1 MSIVVRH
8 SPVGLTRAKYDEV
21 NERLDASGDF
31 PPVGMKLH
39 ILFGE
44 DGELRVSELWDS
56 TEEFEAFGSV
66 LMPILE
72 EAGVQFSGPP
82 EVLPIQNL
90 LER

>member
-21 NERLDASGDF
+21 NEILDATGDF
-31 PPVGMKLH
+31 PPTGMKLH

-44 DGELRVSELWDS
+44 EGSLRVSEIWDS
-56 TEEFEAFGSV
+56 QEEFAAFGSV

-82 EVLPIQNL
+82 DVLPIQNL
-90 LER
+90 VER

>member
-21 NERLDASGDF
+21 NERLDATGDF
-31 PPVGMKLH
+31 PPVGMKTH

-44 DGELRVSELWDS
+44 DGNLRVSEIWDS
-56 TEEFEAFGSV
+56 REEFAAFGSV

-72 EAGVQFSGPP
+72 EAGVEFSGAP
-82 EVLPIQNL
+82 EVFPIQHL
-90 LER
+90 IER

>member
-21 NERLDASGDF
+21 NERLDASADF
-31 PPVGMKLH
+31 PPAGMKTH

-44 DGELRVSELWDS
+44 EGDLRVSEIWDS
-56 TEEFEAFGSV
+56 AEEFEAFGPV

-72 EAGVQFSGPP
+72 EEGVQFSGPP
-82 EVLPIQNL
+82 EVFPIQNL
-90 LER
+90 IER

>member
-31 PPVGMKLH
+31 PPVGMKMH

-44 DGELRVSELWDS
+44 DGELRVSEIWDS
-56 TEEFEAFGSV
+56 SEEFAAFGSV

-72 EAGVQFSGPP
+72 DAGVQFSGPP
-82 EVLPIQNL
+82 EVFPIENL
-90 LER
+90 IER